1 MTQHILLIDLENCQ
15 GHVDCLMDDL
25 NQYSKV
31 ILCYAKT
38 SARVPLDWLLILS
51 EVIQQGKLEIVK
63 MAQVG
68 KDSAD
73 FGLSFL
79 AGRLSVQLLESSR
92 FVILS
97 DDKALD
103 YVVQLLITYGHTAL
117 RKSGKLPATPQQ
129 DAKVLTE
136 AELPV
141 KKESKT
147 SVEQRMFIY
156 SYCHKLWNN
165 GKTNNYPV
173 TKSAL
178 LKSIYLFSSQDQALS
193 DKTLQYLISSN
204 AFKIKNKESIQVNL
218 PKLETLAKMAS

>member
-38 SARVPLDWLLILS
+38 SARVPLDWLLSLS
-51 EVIQQGKLEIVK
+51 EVIQQSKLEIVK

-79 AGRLSVQLLESSR
+79 AGRLSVQLLEPSH

-103 YVVQLLITYGHTAL
+103 YVVQLLTTYGHTAL
-117 RKSGKLPATPQQ
+117 RKSGKLPSNSL
-129 DAKVLTE
+129 D
-136 AELPV
+136 
-141 KKESKT
+141 ESKVM
-147 SVEQRMFIY
+147 SNVETPINIEKKINSEVEKATHMCCQQLF
-156 SYCHKLWNN
+156 
-165 GKTNNYPV
+165 
-173 TKSAL
+173 KSFKKAASP
-178 LKSIYLFSSQDQALS
+178 KSKQALFNMIRNFAKN
-193 DKTLQYLISSN
+193 DDLAKKVFQYLINSSV
-204 AFKIKNKESIQVNL
+204 IKVSTSDSIIINKA
-218 PKLETLAKMAS
+218 KLETLAKMAS

>member
-38 SARVPLDWLLILS
+38 SARVPLDWLLSLS

-79 AGRLSVQLLESSR
+79 AGRLSVQLLESSH

-103 YVVQLLITYGHTAL
+103 YVVQLLVTYGHTAL
-117 RKSGKLPATPQQ
+117 RKSGKLPVTPLNEN
-129 DAKVLTE
+129 KVISNVE
-136 AELPV
+136 PSIE
-141 KKESKT
+141 KESKANAE
-147 SVEQRMFIY
+147 VEKIAHRCCQQLFK
-156 SYCHKLWNN
+156 SSKN
-165 GKTNNYPV
+165 GANP
-173 TKSAL
+173 KS
-178 LKSIYLFSSQDQALS
+178 KQGLFNMIRNFVKNDERA
-193 DKTLQYLISSN
+193 KKVFQYLITSSVIKIN
-204 AFKIKNKESIQVNL
+204 ADESLVVNRT
-218 PKLETLAKMAS
+218 KLETLAKMAS